1 MEDLNKTLEEK
12 VTLSEV
18 SFIMSNLLY
27 PSSKVRS
34 LRRAFKRGR
43 LTQFGLLISKRPF
56 NNRANTSKRNGKS
69 SRFVTEQKKK
79 DYEYAKRR
87 AIEQSL

>member
-1 MEDLNKTLEEK
+1 MEDLNKTLEERL
-12 VTLSEV
+12 TSSEAPL
-18 SFIMSNLLY
+18 IMSNLLY
-27 PSSKVRS
+27 ASSKVRS

-56 NNRANTSKRNGKS
+56 NNRANTSKRNRTS
-69 SRFVTEQKKK
+69 SRFITEQKKR
-79 DYEYAKRR
+79 DYEYAKRK

>member
-1 MEDLNKTLEEK
+1 MEDLNKTLEERMASPEAP
-12 VTLSEV
+12 L
-18 SFIMSNLLY
+18 IMRNLLY
-27 PSSKVRS
+27 ASSKVRS

-69 SRFVTEQKKK
+69 SRFVTEQKKR
-79 DYEYAKRR
+79 DYEYAKRT
-87 AIEQSL
+87 ASKQSL

>member
-1 MEDLNKTLEEK
+1 MEDLNKTLEER
-12 VTLSEV
+12 LSSPEA
-18 SFIMSNLLY
+18 SLIMGNLLY
-27 PSSKVRS
+27 ASSKVRS

-69 SRFVTEQKKK
+69 SRFVTEQKKR
-79 DYEYAKRR
+79 DYEYAKRK